1 MRHNAEFPNMTINLL
16 ECALDILGC
25 RLPRD
30 AVIHLPYCWHTV
42 PGTTDMI
49 LLNRLYKPIGVTWT
63 GAKVE
68 GRLTYP
74 GEHVDYADYPEL
86 MVPRDLVH
94 GAQPPAEVPSHTPK
108 DLALRAMFC
117 NPQRDG
123 YFDVCIGDHPGPDPR
138 RWFYNDSTDPRRGKK
153 CRQRLAGVIRDNL
166 DALDDLP

>member
-1 MRHNAEFPNMTINLL
+1 MLL
-16 ECALDILGC
+16 MARDMLDS
-25 RLPRD
+25 RLPKD
-30 AVIHLPYCWHTV
+30 ALVCLPYCWHTV
-42 PGTTDMI
+42 PNTTGMI
-49 LLNRLYKPIGVTWT
+49 LLNRLYRPVSVT
-63 GAKVE
+63 A
-68 GRLTYP
+68 
-74 GEHVDYADYPEL
+74 GEYVDYADFPEL
-86 MVPRDLVH
+86 MVPRYMIHDELYL
-94 GAQPPAEVPSHTPK
+94 PAEVPSHTPK